1 MQFVSEDIEQYC
13 KDYSGQ
19 DSNLLKELSKTTW
32 ATEEIPQMLCGS
44 LVGGLL
50 QFLIKIS
57 GAERVLEIGMFTGYS
72 TLKMA
77 EALTDDGEI
86 HSCELMQKHIE
97 TAKRWFQQ
105 SRVNHKIHVHHGE
118 AVKTLEEFKKRSF
131 DLMFVDADKVNYPKY
146 HRKGMTLLKK
156 GGLAVFDNML
166 WSGTVLNPDDRES
179 KALRETAEL
188 IKNNPRLE
196 QLLLPVRDGVMIYRK
211 LN

>member
-32 ATEEIPQMLCGS
+32 ANEEIPQMLCGS

-156 GGLAVFDNML
+156 GGLAVYDNML

-211 LN
+211 LK